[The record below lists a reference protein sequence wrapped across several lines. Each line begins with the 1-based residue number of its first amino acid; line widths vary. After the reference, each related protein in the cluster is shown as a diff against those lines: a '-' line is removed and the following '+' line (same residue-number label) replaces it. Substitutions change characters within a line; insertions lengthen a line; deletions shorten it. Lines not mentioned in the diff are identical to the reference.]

1 MITEKEIFDFV
12 FFPSALP
19 EEKQVYIR
27 DNAGLSAHINF
38 YEELKSQLQQRAE
51 RSFKKIIASKIPAY
65 KLVNEVELNGFENNA
80 GNGGKLRLAAASRE
94 FVPQLTTQ
102 TFIDEEKEYLV
113 KILTDKTQT
122 KIFVFSTQNSTL
134 KNFRIIIE
142 PTHLEFQMAD
152 NSEPLL
158 INKPITAERIK
169 INFAD

>member
-19 EEKQVYIR
+19 EEKQVFIR
-27 DNAGLSAHINF
+27 DDAGLSEYINF
-38 YEELKSQLQQRAE
+38 YEELKRQLQQRPE
-51 RSFKKIIASKIPAY
+51 RSFKKIIAAKIPAY
-65 KLVNEVELNGFENNA
+65 KFVNEVELHRLENTA
-80 GNGGKLRLAAASRE
+80 GNGNKLRLAAASRE

-113 KILTDKTQT
+113 KILTDTTQT
-122 KIFVFSTQNSTL
+122 KIFVFSTLNSSL
-134 KNFRIIIE
+134 KNFRILIE

-152 NSEPLL
+152 NSKPLL
-158 INKPITAERIK
+158 IDKPITAEKIK

>member
-19 EEKQVYIR
+19 EEKQVFIK
-27 DNAGLSAHINF
+27 DNAALSERIKF
-38 YEELKSQLQQRAE
+38 YERLKRQLQQRPE
-51 RSFKKIIASKIPAY
+51 RSFKKIIAAKIPAY
-65 KLVNEVELNGFENNA
+65 KLANEVELNRYDNNS
-80 GNGGKLRLAAASRE
+80 GNGSKLRLAAASRE

-102 TFIDEEKEYLV
+102 TFIDEEKEYLI

-122 KIFVFSTQNSTL
+122 KIFVFSTLNSSL
-134 KNFRIIIE
+134 KNFSITIE